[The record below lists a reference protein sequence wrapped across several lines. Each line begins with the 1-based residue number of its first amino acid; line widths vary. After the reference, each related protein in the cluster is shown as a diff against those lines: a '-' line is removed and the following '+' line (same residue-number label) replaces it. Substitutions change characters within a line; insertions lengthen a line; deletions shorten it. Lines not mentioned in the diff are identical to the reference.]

1 MDFGD
6 HQEGVSDNQQQ
17 LQERRKTL
25 RRHTP
30 EQIRKLEEYVLISI
44 NIFLFVHFPC

>member
-6 HQEGVSDNQQQ
+6 HQQGASDSQKQ
-17 LQERRKTL
+17 LQERRKRQ

-30 EQIRKLEEYVLISI
+30 EQVQKLEE
-44 NIFLFVHFPC
+44 